1 MYRFT
6 LGREY
11 LYRDIKED
19 IYMDQKNQ
27 KETWNIETQRKED
40 KEDNL
45 ISVEIKVSVNK
56 ESKAQRK

>member
-1 MYRFT
+1 
-6 LGREY
+6 
-11 LYRDIKED
+11 
-19 IYMDQKNQ
+19 MDQKNQ

-56 ESKAQRK
+56 ESKTQRK